1 MNKYLSFL
9 LISLSLSCQTP
20 QEVKRTDASPLNIV
34 HYEPTNEAIINPERG
49 FLTHQDQKSD
59 ADELTTERVKNYRQQ
74 GISLILTVYYM
85 QPFRQRLLSEEFLH
99 LIRRNMKVGRKGGA
113 KVVLRFAYTDSEAQK
128 PWDADWHYTE
138 KHLEQLRPIIQENAD
153 IIAVYEAGFVG
164 VWGEWYYT
172 DHYGYQPADTPTAYN
187 PRKQVLKKLLSILP
201 TDRMIAVR
209 NPKAKLYTQSI
220 SIADTLTAQTAYKG
234 SDLARIGFHND
245 CFLADDDDMGTYHHL
260 SEHRQ
265 YVAHET
271 QYTVMGGETC
281 QPSAFSACT
290 NALQQLATYH
300 FSYLNIDYHQGVIKQ
315 WKQQKCIDEIKK
327 RLGYRFVL
335 TEGSFSGYNSAERVL
350 KVSLKIKN
358 EGFAAPFNPRKAVL
372 VLVSE
377 KNPKEKYR
385 FNLNTDPRL
394 WAASKTTTIAA
405 EVSLP
410 SSLRKGKYTLYLH
423 LPDPYPTL
431 YDRPEYSIRLAN
443 KDLWDAQTGYNT
455 LAVLNIE

>member
-1 MNKYLSFL
+1 
-9 LISLSLSCQTP
+9 
-20 QEVKRTDASPLNIV
+20 
-34 HYEPTNEAIINPERG
+34 
-49 FLTHQDQKSD
+49 
-59 ADELTTERVKNYRQQ
+59 
-74 GISLILTVYYM
+74 
-85 QPFRQRLLSEEFLH
+85 
-99 LIRRNMKVGRKGGA
+99 
-113 KVVLRFAYTDSEAQK
+113 
-128 PWDADWHYTE
+128 
-138 KHLEQLRPIIQENAD
+138 
-153 IIAVYEAGFVG
+153 
-164 VWGEWYYT
+164 
-172 DHYGYQPADTPTAYN
+172 
-187 PRKQVLKKLLSILP
+187 
-201 TDRMIAVR
+201 
-209 NPKAKLYTQSI
+209 
-220 SIADTLTAQTAYKG
+220 
-234 SDLARIGFHND
+234 
-245 CFLADDDDMGTYHHL
+245 
-260 SEHRQ
+260 
-265 YVAHET
+265 
-271 QYTVMGGETC
+271 MGGETC

-410 SSLRKGKYTLYLH
+410 STLRKGKYTLYLH